1 MMGNKKLSTIR
12 EELREAFAAKG
23 LNPIT
28 ALDRKI
34 RKLQKSKSG
43 QVQGLKSVQL
53 LRNALAQIVEEKPAK
68 PVRPRSM
75 KRTKKVT
82 K

>member
-23 LNPIT
+23 VNPIT

-43 QVQGLKSVQL
+43 QAGGLKSLQL
-53 LRNALAQIVEEKPAK
+53 LRNALTRVVEEIPPK

-75 KRTKKVT
+75 RPTKKAT
-82 K
+82 R